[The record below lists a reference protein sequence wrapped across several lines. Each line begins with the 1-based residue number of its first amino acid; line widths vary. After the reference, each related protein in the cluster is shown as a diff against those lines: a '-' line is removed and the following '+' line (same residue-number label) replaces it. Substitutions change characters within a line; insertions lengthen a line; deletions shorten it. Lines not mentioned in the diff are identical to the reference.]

1 VLHAIDGIS
10 TEGALMGFMKNGAFL
25 WASDYIQN
33 VRQASGYLREVFR
46 ATRRVGV
53 APEQFAA
60 QHVGLTPWSTVE
72 ALMHDEPAAGS
83 SGRSG
88 SAAART
94 GRVPAAWEVARG
106 TQYIQPGMD
115 YTPLP

>member
-1 VLHAIDGIS
+1 
-10 TEGALMGFMKNGAFL
+10 MKNGAFL

-33 VRQASGYLREVFR
+33 VRQASGYMREVFR

-72 ALMHDEPAAGS
+72 ALMRDEPAAGS
-83 SGRSG
+83 SARSG
-88 SAAART
+88 ASAART
-94 GRVPAAWEVARG
+94 GPLPGAQEVARG
-106 TQYIQPGMD
+106 AQYIQPDMG
-115 YTPLP
+115 YTRSR